1 VVVLGLGAVGLC
13 AVLSAL
19 TLGAGTV
26 FAVDPVDG
34 RRLRAERMGATP
46 LEPPALQA
54 VQEATGGRGAA
65 SVIDAVGSDGSMTD
79 ALNLVRAVGT
89 VSVVGVHN
97 LEPFPF
103 PATIS
108 LIRSITL
115 RMTTAPVQRTWPEL
129 VPLLQSGRLDVSG
142 IFTDTMPLVDAP
154 AAYEA
159 VAART
164 AGCVKVALTM

>member
-1 VVVLGLGAVGLC
+1 M
-13 AVLSAL
+13 S
-19 TLGAGTV
+19 
-26 FAVDPVDG
+26 
-34 RRLRAERMGATP
+34 
-46 LEPPALQA
+46 
-54 VQEATGGRGAA
+54 
-65 SVIDAVGSDGSMTD
+65 D
-79 ALNLVRAVGT
+79 ALNLVRAGGT

-142 IFTDTMPLVDAP
+142 IFTNTMPLADAP

-164 AGCVKVALTM
+164 ADCVKVSLTI